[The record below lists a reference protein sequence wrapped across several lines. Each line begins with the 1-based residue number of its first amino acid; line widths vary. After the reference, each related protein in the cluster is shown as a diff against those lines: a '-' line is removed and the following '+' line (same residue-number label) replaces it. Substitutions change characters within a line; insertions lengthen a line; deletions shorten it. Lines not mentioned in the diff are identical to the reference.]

1 VRLPT
6 TATAWIAVVTALCWI
21 VAALL
26 GLSEQAANA
35 MGFIPERWSGAQMM
49 GPAVPAYLT
58 PLSATLA
65 HAGILHLAFNLLI
78 LVWCGTQVER
88 VLGAKALI
96 FIYVVS
102 AYVAAVAEW
111 LVSPHATVPMVG
123 ASGAISG
130 VIGAFALSF
139 GQQKQIVKSR
149 RLNRALNA
157 MWLLAAWV
165 VLQLMTGALAGFEG
179 ILVATPAHV
188 GGFLSGLL
196 LQRPLLVWRYRKA

>member
-1 VRLPT
+1 M
-6 TATAWIAVVTALCWI
+6 VTALCWI

-26 GLSEQAANA
+26 GLSDQAANA
-35 MGFIPERWSGAQMM
+35 MGFIPERWSGAQMI

-102 AYVAAVAEW
+102 AYVAGVAEW
-111 LVSPHATVPMVG
+111 LVTPHATVPMVG

-179 ILVATPAHV
+179 ILIATPAHV

>member
-1 VRLPT
+1 M
-6 TATAWIAVVTALCWI
+6 VTALCWI

-26 GLSEQAANA
+26 GLSDQAANA
-35 MGFIPERWSGAQMM
+35 MGFIPERWSGAEMI

-65 HAGILHLAFNLLI
+65 HAGVLHLAFNLLI

-102 AYVAAVAEW
+102 AYVAGVAEW
-111 LVSPHATVPMVG
+111 LVTPHATVPMVG

>member
-1 VRLPT
+1 
-6 TATAWIAVVTALCWI
+6 VVTALCWI

-26 GLSEQAANA
+26 GLSDQAANA
-35 MGFIPERWSGAQMM
+35 MGFIPERWSGAQMI

-102 AYVAAVAEW
+102 AYVAGVAEW
-111 LVSPHATVPMVG
+111 LVTPHATVPMVG

>member
-1 VRLPT
+1 
-6 TATAWIAVVTALCWI
+6 VVTALCWI

-26 GLSEQAANA
+26 GLSDQAANA
-35 MGFIPERWSGAQMM
+35 MGFIPERWSGAQMI

-102 AYVAAVAEW
+102 AYVAGVAEW
-111 LVSPHATVPMVG
+111 LVTPHATVPMVG

-179 ILVATPAHV
+179 ILIATPAHV

>member
-88 VLGAKALI
+88 VLGASGAVERGIIGLNRP
-96 FIYVVS
+96 
-102 AYVAAVAEW
+102 APDVAILFAVAVTHR
-111 LVSPHATVPMVG
+111 LSP
-123 ASGAISG
+123 
-130 VIGAFALSF
+130 L
-139 GQQKQIVKSR
+139 
-149 RLNRALNA
+149 
-157 MWLLAAWV
+157 
-165 VLQLMTGALAGFEG
+165 
-179 ILVATPAHV
+179 
-188 GGFLSGLL
+188 
-196 LQRPLLVWRYRKA
+196 

>member
-1 VRLPT
+1 M
-6 TATAWIAVVTALCWI
+6 VTALCWI

-26 GLSEQAANA
+26 GLSDQAANA
-35 MGFIPERWSGAQMM
+35 MGFIPERWSGAQMI

-102 AYVAAVAEW
+102 AYVAGVAEW
-111 LVSPHATVPMVG
+111 LVTPHATVPMVG